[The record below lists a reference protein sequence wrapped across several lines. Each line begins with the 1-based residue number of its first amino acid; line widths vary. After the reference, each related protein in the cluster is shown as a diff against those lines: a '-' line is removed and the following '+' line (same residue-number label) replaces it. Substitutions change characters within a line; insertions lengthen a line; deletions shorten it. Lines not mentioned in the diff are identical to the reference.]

1 MLGLLGD
8 NGAGKSTLLKIL
20 TGFHRPSSG
29 KIYFQGKEIELK
41 SVSHARSLGIEPVYQ
56 DLALI
61 NELNVYR
68 NMFLQREIMYNRF
81 LGILDDR
88 AMRER
93 AIEQLNGMGVNIP
106 NVDVEIS
113 KLSGGQRQAI
123 AVARSVFA
131 NAKVLLLDEPTA
143 AMGVKESAMILDLI
157 RRLKEKGEVSIILVA
172 HNYAHIFDVCDRVN
186 LLQNGEITFDR
197 TTRETSVEELMNLV
211 LHEIRSARETVGR
224 LEFSPSQHRLVSL
237 VRRDRQTVTPYQK
250 NRVNERA
257 GSAMCLRMGSIL
269 NCTRRGSNPQ
279 PTAPEAVALSN

>member
-1 MLGLLGD
+1 MSEEVLRAEHLSKSFGRVTALRDASIHLAKGEVLGLLGD

-29 KIYFQGKEIELK
+29 KIYFEGKELELK

-68 NMFLQREIMYNRF
+68 NMFLQREIMYG
-81 LGILDDR
+81 GILRILNDG
-88 AMRER
+88 AMRQR
-93 AIEQLNGMGVNIP
+93 AKNQLKQMGVNIP
-106 NVDVEIS
+106 SVDVEIS

-123 AVARSVFA
+123 AVARSVYS

-157 RRLKEKGEVSIILVA
+157 RHLKEKGEVSIIIVA

-197 TTRETSVEELMNLV
+197 RTGETSVEESMNLV
-211 LHEIRSARETVGR
+211 LHE
-224 LEFSPSQHRLVSL
+224 L
-237 VRRDRQTVTPYQK
+237 RRAK
-250 NRVNERA
+250 ERIEQA
-257 GSAMCLRMGSIL
+257 
-269 NCTRRGSNPQ
+269 
-279 PTAPEAVALSN
+279 

>member
-1 MLGLLGD
+1 MSEEVLRAEHISKSFGRVAALRDASIRLSKGEVMGLLGD

-20 TGFHRPSSG
+20 TGFLRPDNG

-93 AIEQLNGMGVNIP
+93 AIEQLDGMGVNIP
-106 NVDVEIS
+106 KVDVEIS

-123 AVARSVFA
+123 AVARSVYA
-131 NAKVLLLDEPTA
+131 DAKVLLLDEPTA

-157 RRLKEKGEVSIILVA
+157 RHLKEKGEVSIIIVA
-172 HNYAHIFDVCDRVN
+172 HNYAHIFDVCDRVS

-197 TTRETSVEELMNLV
+197 QTRDTSVEELMNLV
-211 LHEIRSARETVGR
+211 LHEIRTARETVER
-224 LEFSPSQHRLVSL
+224 L
-237 VRRDRQTVTPYQK
+237 
-250 NRVNERA
+250 
-257 GSAMCLRMGSIL
+257 
-269 NCTRRGSNPQ
+269 
-279 PTAPEAVALSN
+279 